1 MVVQVWL
8 CSGQSNMEW
17 TINAVRHGLQEIDT
31 AVASYQDLRLIK
43 VERSPATQPLLE
55 PPGFVTQV
63 RAT

>member
-1 MVVQVWL
+1 MQVWL

-17 TINAVRHGLQEIDT
+17 TINAVRRGLQEIDT